1 MNLLQR
7 FRLSRVN
14 KMSNEA
20 FLKQMRKPGDMNDFV
35 NIVEW
40 FASKRGCTSIK
51 LSALCYYAYVWG
63 LVFYNKEIAPFV
75 FYKTEDGPVD
85 KRISKIFGVSDK
97 IITMGM
103 KPKLSEE
110 LEKLLSLIW
119 EKYSNYDG
127 YYLMERA
134 KVHYPFSEAQDV
146 LLPKDMFLF
155 YSWASMA

>member
-85 KRISKIFGVSDK
+85 KRISKIFFGYRATRFQCSRQAQAMDNVLRSTGNSHSILERSKKLWELRSD
-97 IITMGM
+97 
-103 KPKLSEE
+103 
-110 LEKLLSLIW
+110 
-119 EKYSNYDG
+119 N
-127 YYLMERA
+127 
-134 KVHYPFSEAQDV
+134 FC
-146 LLPKDMFLF
+146 
-155 YSWASMA
+155 